1 MKKCISRYLRCLNKL
16 SKFQIGHFKR
26 RNKSWKDHDKFLSD
40 WGNILALMGPR
51 QDLSPNL
58 SHFNFPFLTILC
70 DMGIFNILSTFDSQI
85 PSYRQDTETC
95 YVLHMCCFGITFNQI
110 FWLIILYMNML
121 SSLTFMPRVIISKKC
136 CLAKT

>member
-1 MKKCISRYLRCLNKL
+1 
-16 SKFQIGHFKR
+16 
-26 RNKSWKDHDKFLSD
+26 
-40 WGNILALMGPR
+40 MGPR

-58 SHFNFPFLTILC
+58 SHFIFPCLMSSILG
-70 DMGIFNILSTFDSQI
+70 DMGIFNILSKFDSQI

-95 YVLHMCCFGITFNQI
+95 YVLHMCCFGITFNPI

-136 CLAKT
+136 CLAET